1 MPTLD
6 NRYGINGILDTSN
19 PVLDNLELIAASCG
33 CWITFDVHT
42 GLWSVIINQPGSSV
56 RSFDN
61 SNIVGKMQLSSTG
74 LTELYNGVKIT
85 YPRGDINAATDF
97 VEADVPPGDRH
108 YNEPDNILEMELP
121 LTNDPVQALDIAS
134 VELKQGRVDRV
145 VTFTTDYTAIDL
157 NAGDLIDI
165 TMPSF
170 GWTAKVFRIITMREA
185 DADDGAIAIEITA
198 LEYDADVYNNDLV
211 KRTRS
216 INNQITSIGDI
227 GTPATPTVTIV
238 DQDSRP
244 RVEITAVTPATGLV
258 AGMEF
263 WLSRDNGANSFVL
276 SGVERPPAGGVYP
289 AGTTVSLDIDN
300 INAGNVFAKVRAVN
314 SKTSSLYSGVASASF
329 APVQI
334 TQGISPTT
342 QTYPPLP
349 YSPYQLLQQTS
360 NQASNGGTVSYIQDS
375 FYNNLY
381 GNTGDGSI
389 AIPSVLSGNAPANTS
404 YVGSN
409 ILTFSYGNV
418 IGGYN
423 YLFNYALTPTAVTMS
438 AGAVTASV
446 SGTMTNYTFDPITT
460 VFPDGL
466 RATGNAKVLVSV
478 YVNWGGTYG
487 QNDAFKEITF
497 ELFADNVSA
506 GSETTTA
513 YNVSVNSD
521 QSLFFITDAEY
532 NMTPV
537 FTGNLT
543 LTSSNA
549 TIAVCN
555 VDLRQLRGL
564 TDMSEFDPV
573 PPSPY

>member
-6 NRYGINGILDTSN
+6 NRYGINGIIDTSN

-42 GLWSVIINQPGSSV
+42 GLWSVIINQAGSSI

-61 SNIVGKMQLSSTG
+61 SNVVGKMQLSSTG

-238 DQDSRP
+238 DQDARP
-244 RVEITAVTPATGLV
+244 RVVISAVTPNTGLV

-276 SGVERPPAGGVYP
+276 SGTERPPAGGVY
-289 AGTTVSLDIDN
+289 AGNVDN

-314 SKTSSLYSGVASASF
+314 SKTSSLYSAVASASF
-329 APVQI
+329 TPVQI
-334 TQGISPTT
+334 TQGISGNT
-342 QTYPPLP
+342 QAYPPLP
-349 YSPYQLLQQTS
+349 GGFSPYQLLQQSS
-360 NQASNGGTVSYIQDS
+360 NQASNGGAISSIVPPYGNI
-375 FYNNLY
+375 LY
-381 GNTGDGSI
+381 GNIADGSVYF
-389 AIPSVLSGNAPANTS
+389 ASSGNIGVDYISDPEIYFVGNTQSGYNVLEIEAFTAPACIMGMIDATATVTANAF
-404 YVGSN
+404 GN
-409 ILTFSYGNV
+409 LTFAAWAGNGV
-418 IGGYN
+418 
-423 YLFNYALTPTAVTMS
+423 
-438 AGAVTASV
+438 
-446 SGTMTNYTFDPITT
+446 YT
-460 VFPDGL
+460 
-466 RATGNAKVLVSV
+466 TGNSAILVNCD
-478 YVNWGGTYG
+478 VNWGGTYG
-487 QNDAFKEITF
+487 QNDAFREVTF
-497 ELFADNVSA
+497 ELFANNVSV
-506 GSETTTA
+506 GSQTTTA
-513 YNVSVNSD
+513 FNVSVQSD
-521 QSLFFITDAEY
+521 QSITFLTDVDVPIGVPLLA
-532 NMTPV
+532 
-537 FTGNLT
+537 NLT
-543 LTSSNA
+543 ISSSNA
-549 TIAVCN
+549 TIAVATTS
-555 VDLRQLRGL
+555 LTQFRQGIL
-564 TDMSEFDPV
+564 D
-573 PPSPY
+573 